1 MSSLTPAVAEGEHRR
16 STTPVDAGARPAR
29 SIARTLGGIFV
40 AVVTVIGI
48 AGFALALMPFF
59 GWQTVVLATGSMA
72 PQYPAG
78 AIVVERM
85 VPASELATGD
95 IVTLMRE
102 GKPPVTHRIIAIAPA
117 AGILPSRELTLQGD
131 ANDDPDPRP
140 YVVES
145 AGLVVFGS
153 PWGGQVIGFLR
164 TPLALV
170 LITVLVAGLVLKA
183 WWPQRPATASPD
195 DTPISRDEARG

>member
-1 MSSLTPAVAEGEHRR
+1 MSSLTHAAEVGRHRD
-16 STTPVDAGARPAR
+16 STSSVERGAGPAR
-29 SIARTLGGIFV
+29 SIARTLGGIVV
-40 AVVTVIGI
+40 AMVTVLGI

-72 PQYPAG
+72 PGLPAG
-78 AIVVERM
+78 ALVVERV
-85 VPASELATGD
+85 VPASELAVGD
-95 IVTLMRE
+95 IVTLTRE
-102 GKPPVTHRIIAIAPA
+102 GKPPVTHRVLTIAPA
-117 AGILPSRELTLQGD
+117 AGILPTRELTLKGD

-145 AGLVVFGS
+145 AGLVAFGL

-170 LITVLVAGLVLKA
+170 LITVLIAGLVLKA
-183 WWPQRPATASPD
+183 WWPQRT
-195 DTPISRDEARG
+195 EEEEEGQVEG